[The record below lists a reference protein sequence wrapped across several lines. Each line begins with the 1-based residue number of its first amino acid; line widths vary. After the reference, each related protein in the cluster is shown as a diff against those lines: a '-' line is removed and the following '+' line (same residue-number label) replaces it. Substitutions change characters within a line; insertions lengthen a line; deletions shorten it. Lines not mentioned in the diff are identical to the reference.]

1 MPAKSKPVA
10 NMAKNLTKAE
20 REARE
25 QAEAETLPA
34 RTRVNLKAPAYVRED
49 KAAAKY
55 WRQTIKRMEGITL
68 LDDLDTEMLAVYCT
82 MLARRDD
89 MSKLC
94 RAVLDES
101 SKDNPEPDTLLE
113 SIGKLDSLMTKLQ
126 GQEKAVLQYAEKLGL
141 TPSGRVRLAR
151 KRAEERAVSDDDDLF
166 GD

>member
-10 NMAKNLTKAE
+10 NMSKNLTKAE

-25 QAEAETLPA
+25 QAEAETLPS
-34 RTRVNLKAPAYVRED
+34 RSRVKLTAPAYVRND
-49 KAAAKY
+49 KAGSKY

-82 MLARRDD
+82 MLSRRDS
-89 MSKLC
+89 MNELC
-94 RAVLDES
+94 RQILTEAEQGELDT
-101 SKDNPEPDTLLE
+101 DQRLE
-113 SIGKLDSLMTKLQ
+113 AMGKVDGLMVKLQ
-126 GQEKAVLQYAEKLGL
+126 GQERTILQYAEKLGL

-151 KRAEERAVSDDDDLF
+151 KRAEERTVSDDDDLF

>member
-1 MPAKSKPVA
+1 MPARSKRMD
-10 NMAKNLTKAE
+10 NMAKNMTKAE

-25 QAEAETLPA
+25 TAEAETLPA
-34 RTRVNLKAPAYVRED
+34 RTRVNLKAPPYVRDD

-89 MSKLC
+89 MNRLC
-94 RAVLDES
+94 RRVLDEAN
-101 SKDNPEPDTLLE
+101 KDNPEPDVLLE

-126 GQEKAVLQYAEKLGL
+126 GQEKTVLQFADKLGL

-151 KRAEERAVSDDDDLF
+151 KRAEERVVADDDDLF

>member
-34 RTRVNLKAPAYVRED
+34 RTRVNLKAPVYVKAD

-101 SKDNPEPDTLLE
+101 SKDDPEPDTLLE